1 MKYTCPNCGKHM
13 EFSTEQLT
21 ESKYKVSCPQCG
33 TALEIVGDY
42 AYMPLEDGTL
52 NLADDEQQEKD
63 QEQPTGDPL
72 YGQAVEFV
80 KQCNAIT
87 PVMLAA
93 YFNISLER
101 AEQLMQQLEDNG
113 IVGPYNN
120 GAPRKILI
128 PHNTDLPY
136 GLPIFNQ
143 TGTSEDNDDTEY
155 QGDPKF
161 KSYTLNCS
169 GPGCLLFLLLVGLA
183 IALLLK

>member
-21 ESKYKVSCPQCG
+21 ESQYKVSCPQCG
-33 TALEIVGDY
+33 SALEIVGDY
-42 AYMPLEDGTL
+42 AYMPLEDGSL
-52 NLADDEQQEKD
+52 NLADDEAPEEALPKR
-63 QEQPTGDPL
+63 DPL
-72 YGQAVEFV
+72 YDQAVEFV
-80 KQCNAIT
+80 KLCNAIT
-87 PVMLAA
+87 PIMLAA
-93 YFNISLER
+93 RFNLTMEQ
-101 AEQLMQQLEDNG
+101 AQQLMQQLENNG

-143 TGTSEDNDDTEY
+143 AGTSEANSDETDS

-169 GPGCLLFLLLVGLA
+169 GPGCLLFILLVTLA
-183 IALLLK
+183 LTMFLK